1 MASNLN
7 YGFWVKKQKF
17 FLARTNCLSRQKN
30 ICGKF
35 SQMFYH
41 ESKHKKISLPVPKN
55 KTERSFLADFSVFHI
70 KQVFPAQ
77 ITADSILD
85 AGAGEKCLQAF
96 NAFHEVFLPLAIQF

>member
-85 AGAGEKCLQAF
+85 ASAGEECL
-96 NAFHEVFLPLAIQF
+96 